1 MASPFATGDAKDFL
15 PIPPPLTH
23 TRSTNNMDSV
33 LASPSREDPAFISPV
48 QTPQGSPSKNRMPP
62 GAFDLP
68 DVFSNA
74 MKLLP
79 TQGQPNNSAL
89 QAKQQGS
96 ASPTRQTDYDPF
108 TSHDAKAGAPGSP
121 TRKNGKENTPPAYR
135 QPAPPQSSY
144 LAEAAQNRQNVYRPR
159 EDHSPTRQKQSV
171 ITGLP
176 TPEEQEKLQR
186 PSVKRLANV
195 TQLYFLDYYFDLLS
209 YTASRQK
216 RLQLFKEHNP
226 PPTASTAE
234 PKKEEYNK
242 NWKVYLDH
250 ERTNLRERRTKLQHG
265 DFQILTQVG
274 QGGYG
279 QVYLAQ
285 KKDTREVCAL
295 KVMSKKLLFKLDE
308 IRHVLTERDIL
319 TTAKSDWLVRLLYA
333 FQDDSS
339 IYLAMEYVPGGD
351 FRTLLN
357 NTGVLHNRH
366 ARFYISE
373 MFLCVDALHTLG
385 YIHRDL
391 KPENFLIDGT
401 GHVKLTDFGLAAGF
415 LAPAKIESMRIRLE
429 EVGNLPAHAN
439 PFGVRPTEDRSL
451 KERRDG
457 YRSLRERDRNYAKS
471 IVGSPDYM
479 APEVLKGEEYDF
491 TVDYWSLGCM
501 LFEALAGYPPFAGA
515 SVDETWQNLKRWQ
528 SVLRKPEYEDPNYFL
543 SRRTWDLITRLINV
557 KSGRLQNIKQVQ
569 DHDYFREVSWDRLR
583 QERAPFVPELDSE
596 TDAGYFDDFG
606 SEKDMAKYKEVLDK
620 QEALERMAD
629 REGKMDKSLFV
640 GFTFRYVPKFCAPTK
655 IRNTDRNHSRHRKPT
670 VDEDGKPSSPR
681 KPLSNIDDS
690 FGTIF

>member
-1 MASPFATGDAKDFL
+1 MASASPFATPNTHKDFAL
-15 PIPPPLTH
+15 PVPPPLSH
-23 TRSTNNMDSV
+23 TRSTHNMTEPIDTTGH
-33 LASPSREDPAFISPV
+33 ADPAFISPV
-48 QTPQGSPSKNRMPP
+48 QTPQGSPSKNRLPP

-74 MKLLP
+74 MKLVP
-79 TQGQPNNSAL
+79 TQGQPNNSIL
-89 QAKQQGS
+89 QAKQQGP
-96 ASPTRQTDYDPF
+96 ASPNKHADHDPF
-108 TSHDAKAGAPGSP
+108 VSYDAKAGAPGSP
-121 TRKNGKENTPPAYR
+121 TRKNGQENTPPTHR
-135 QPAPPQSSY
+135 QPQNQF
-144 LAEAAQNRQNVYRPR
+144 LADAAHHRQNVYRPR
-159 EDHSPTRQKQSV
+159 EDPSPSRQKQAAFA
-171 ITGLP
+171 GQP

-186 PSVKRLANV
+186 PTVKRMANV

-209 YTASRQK
+209 YTANRQS
-216 RLQLFKEHNP
+216 RLQAFKQHNP
-226 PPTASTAE
+226 APSPASQE
-234 PKKEEYNK
+234 VEKDEYSK
-242 NWKVYLDH
+242 NWKVYLNH

-429 EVGNLPAHAN
+429 EVGNLPSHAN

-557 KSGRLQNIKQVQ
+557 KAGRLQSIKQVQ
-569 DHDYFREVSWDRLR
+569 NHDYFREVSWDRLR

-629 REGKMDKSLFV
+629 REGKMDKQLFV
-640 GFTFRYVPKFCAPTK
+640 GFTF
-655 IRNTDRNHSRHRKPT
+655 RHRKPT
-670 VDEDGKPSSPR
+670 VDEDGKAASPR
-681 KPLSNIDDS
+681 KPLSNIDES